1 MAARSVFCH
10 ESQARI
16 RMRNA
21 SDLQLCVVNTTS
33 ATQDVRF
40 IAYNKNPD
48 NNTHSYAISPSG
60 TRPENHVSME
70 DMKPDKIC
78 AFSYP
83 LISPSPSSK
92 ISTKQ
97 KQKKKTHKTH
107 AATRPGPSHKR

>member
-1 MAARSVFCH
+1 
-10 ESQARI
+10 
-16 RMRNA
+16 MRNA

-78 AFSYP
+78 AFSDP